1 MPERRSEENQINKQS
16 YLWFLPEIIGIVIC
30 LIITAVIYFFFDL
43 ETNATIERVVFSV
56 IAVAILGTA
65 VRKQYPVIKYSEHEA
80 IVNLGRFWVIYLI
93 GLALTA
99 ATLFIPSAAWPF
111 TGFFVVLSAFSSPFL
126 GILGGTSLVLI
137 SALFCGSKAVIV
149 ILYILAGSLGVA
161 VFFPIK
167 GDDIRIGRPLFITLL
182 GLLAC
187 EMTGILLSSS
197 RTLSPEQF
205 LLPGVNVIITGIMIF
220 IGIRTYAL
228 KVRYKLRDRYQMLN
242 DTEYYLL
249 AHTRENDRRTY
260 KLLIHTSY
268 FTERI
273 AARLGMNVEALKCAG
288 YYYKFCPLGIKDRQ
302 DFLDGED
309 FPEEVREILI
319 DYTDFIAKRTH
330 NKLATR
336 ESAVLLFSH
345 TIIVAIVSLYEK
357 NPDIK
362 ITSQIDK
369 IVDATF
375 ARYEKAGLFD
385 SSNLTYNDINT
396 MKKIFKEEKLYYELI
411 R

>member
-1 MPERRSEENQINKQS
+1 MPERRSESENPKNS
-16 YLWFLPEIIGIVIC
+16 YLWFVPEIICLVIC
-30 LIITAVIYFFFDL
+30 AVLAAVVYFFFDL
-43 ETNATIERVVFSV
+43 EPTAAIERLVFSV
-56 IAVAILGTA
+56 IAVAIIGTA
-65 VRKQYPVIKYSEHEA
+65 VRKQYPVVKYSEEDA
-80 IVNLGRFWVIYLI
+80 LTNLGRFWTIYII
-93 GLALTA
+93 GLCLTGV
-99 ATLFIPSAAWPF
+99 TLFIPSAAWPF
-111 TGFFVVLSAFSSPFL
+111 TGFFVVLAVFSSPFL
-126 GILGGTSLVLI
+126 GLVGGCSLVMI
-137 SALFCGSKAVIV
+137 SALLCGSKAAIV
-149 ILYILAGSLGVA
+149 ILYILCGSLGIA

-167 GDDIRIGRPLFITLL
+167 GDIRIGRPMFITLL

-187 EMTGILLSSS
+187 EMTGIILSSS
-197 RTLSPEQF
+197 RQLSPEQF

-228 KVRYKLRDRYQMLN
+228 KVRYKLRDRYQLLN

-249 AHTRENDRRTY
+249 AATRENDRRTY
-260 KLLIHTSY
+260 KILIHTSY

-273 AARLGMNVEALKCAG
+273 AARLGMNSDALKCAG
-288 YYYKFCPLGIKDRQ
+288 YYYKFCPLGVKERQ
-302 DFLDGED
+302 EFLDGEN

-345 TIIVAIVSLYEK
+345 TIIVAIIALYEK
-357 NPDIK
+357 NPEIK
-362 ITSQIDK
+362 MSTQIDK

-375 ARYEKAGLFD
+375 MRYEKAGLFD
-385 SSNLTYNDINT
+385 SSNLTFNDVNT
-396 MKKIFKEEKLYYELI
+396 MKRIFKEEKLYYELL